1 MIIKELKITNAS
13 GESIEFG
20 RHFRLYEDIDLSALK
35 ADNSYSESNQDGAG
49 YKKTRLDKRDINV
62 PFFIH
67 RLVDGAEWIEEKRQE
82 AYTVFNPNKNPMR
95 LDFTTKAGEKYY
107 LIAQLNNAPDFPTG
121 FDNSNY
127 RWQKALLQFT
137 CADPYIYEQNQTL
150 VEIATWIGDFE
161 FELEIPVEGMEFGH
175 RSQSLIANV
184 FNKGQQETGMIIK
197 FKALGSLSTPSLI
210 NVNTYEFLKLNL
222 SMIPGDIIEVS
233 TYKGKKYAR
242 LTRNNVTTSVFGKVD
257 FSSEFSKFLQ
267 LATGDNLFRY
277 DAVSG
282 VDNLEV
288 SMYFNNKLIGV

>member
-1 MIIKELKITNAS
+1 MIIKELKITNKS

-20 RHFRLYEDIDLSALK
+20 RHFRLFEDIDLSALK
-35 ADNSYSESNQDGAG
+35 ADVSYSNSSQDGAG
-49 YKKTRLDKRDINV
+49 YKKTRLDVRDFNV

-67 RLVDGAEWIEEKRQE
+67 RLIDGVEWIEEKRQE

-95 LDFTTKAGEKYY
+95 LDFTTKAGEEYY
-107 LIAQLNNAPDFPTG
+107 LIAQLNNAPDFPID
-121 FDNSNY
+121 FENSNNK
-127 RWQKALLQFT
+127 WQKALLQFT
-137 CADPYIYEQNQTL
+137 CADPYIYEQKQTL
-150 VEIATWIGDFE
+150 VEIATWIGGFE
-161 FELEIPVEGMEFGH
+161 FDLEIPVDGMEMGY

-210 NVNTYEFLKLNL
+210 NVNTYETFKLNL
-222 SMIPGDIIEVS
+222 SMLRGDVIEVS
-233 TYKGKKYAR
+233 TYKGNKYAR
-242 LTRNNVTTSVFGKVD
+242 LTRNNVTTSVYGKVD
-257 FSSEFSKFLQ
+257 FSSKFLQ
-267 LATGDNLFRY
+267 LQTGDNLFRY